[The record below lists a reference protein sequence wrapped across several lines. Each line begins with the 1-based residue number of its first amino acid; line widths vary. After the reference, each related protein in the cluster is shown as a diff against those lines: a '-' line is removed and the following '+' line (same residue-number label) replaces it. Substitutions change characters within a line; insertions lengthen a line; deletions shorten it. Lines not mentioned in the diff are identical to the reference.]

1 MRVSRLMFASSSILV
16 AAVIFA
22 TVGCGNG
29 GPPAKALTAGSRR
42 LKCEKDIKVD
52 PSKKHGVD
60 KENIYICEDEP
71 TVKWTA
77 APGVTFSLDFGGNC
91 PFVSCQISDSQPTGT
106 VNYPSTTQPLA
117 VFKYKITIN
126 GNSPPDYD
134 PRVVGGGGF

>member
-22 TVGCGNG
+22 TVGCGDG
-29 GPPAKALTAGSRR
+29 GSPAKAPAGFRK
-42 LKCEKDIKVD
+42 LKCEKDITVD

-77 APGVTFSLDFGGNC
+77 APGVTTFSLDFGGYC